1 VSERFSQLAHKI
13 RSYQRCWCDQE
24 ASATVMRGLLLPCY
38 VIEVLVRGQQE
49 MVFAAEDGGIYVRRF
64 FSLPLSTHP
73 ELLTYR
79 QASTDWLEGR
89 PEDWCWRTEGEAV
102 GIVKKYSEH

>member
-1 VSERFSQLAHKI
+1 MRSLHLTQYLIIHPYVGILVEDEELLVSERFSKLAHKI

-24 ASATVMRGLLLPCY
+24 ASASVMRGLLLPCY

-64 FSLPLSTHP
+64 FNPP
-73 ELLTYR
+73 
-79 QASTDWLEGR
+79 
-89 PEDWCWRTEGEAV
+89 
-102 GIVKKYSEH
+102 IVDQS